1 VFQVSFV
8 IRDEVERHHR
18 SGINSLQF
26 DPLINRLYSAGRD
39 SIIRIF
45 NTKTNKVNKS
55 SFEKEDK
62 ECFIFRKRYG
72 DALGIVT
79 CFNNTVQLVSYCCL
93 TPNEQF
99 SAISWVEQITFN
111 KMN

>member
-1 VFQVSFV
+1 MATHHRNSAGQGKKKVQVSFV

-45 NTKTNKVNKS
+45 NTKTNK
-55 SFEKEDK
+55 
-62 ECFIFRKRYG
+62 
-72 DALGIVT
+72 
-79 CFNNTVQLVSYCCL
+79 
-93 TPNEQF
+93 
-99 SAISWVEQITFN
+99 
-111 KMN
+111 

>member
-1 VFQVSFV
+1 MLSMATHHRNSAGQGKKKVQVSFV

-45 NTKTNKVNKS
+45 NTKTNKVRTHYQT
-55 SFEKEDK
+55 
-62 ECFIFRKRYG
+62 RKKG
-72 DALGIVT
+72 THGG
-79 CFNNTVQLVSYCCL
+79 C
-93 TPNEQF
+93 
-99 SAISWVEQITFN
+99 
-111 KMN
+111 